1 MCIIRLVKANME
13 LVGSSDWPQIHDPPA
28 SASQMLELEA
38 STMMLGYSFR
48 NKTILSEVL
57 V

>member
-1 MCIIRLVKANME
+1 ME

-28 SASQMLELEA
+28 SVSQMLELEA